1 MTKTTTT
8 KKTKPTTVRAKSSQS
23 KTTPKPIKKLPPRP
37 LAFEVLDLVS
47 KQRTKAKK
55 IEVLKT
61 YEDISLKVILIWNF
75 DESVQSVLPPG
86 DVPYSGYDDQNT
98 YSGTLSTKITEEV
111 RRMHETGSF
120 SLGTSDKQG
129 HTTIRRESK
138 HFYHFVQG
146 GNPGMNMIR
155 RETMFINI
163 LEGLHPLE
171 AEIVTL
177 CKDKRLGEVYKI
189 TKDVVA
195 EAYPDIQWGNRR

>member
-1 MTKTTTT
+1 MTTT
-8 KKTKPTTVRAKSSQS
+8 KKTTKKKVTKTVTRASTAIPVLPTNPFAY
-23 KTTPKPIKKLPPRP
+23 
-37 LAFEVLDLVS
+37 EVLDAAS

-55 IEVLKT
+55 VEVLQK
-61 YEDISLKVILIWNF
+61 YKHPSLITIFVWNF
-75 DESVQSVLPPG
+75 DDSIISLLPEG
-86 DVPYSGYDDQNT
+86 EVPYGTNLDDQNAT
-98 YSGTLSTKITEEV
+98 GTLSGRINDAVGKMQE
-111 RRMHETGSF
+111 MGSS
-120 SLGTSDKQG
+120 SLGSQDQG
-129 HTTIRRESK
+129 KASIRKEYTK
-138 HFYHFVQG
+138 FYNFCKG
-146 GNPGMNMIR
+146 GNPSLSSLR

>member
-1 MTKTTTT
+1 MTKTTT
-8 KKTKPTTVRAKSSQS
+8 KKS
-23 KTTPKPIKKLPPRP
+23 KTSTTKSTTTRKKSTLKPIEELPLKP

-47 KQRTKAKK
+47 RQRSKAKK
-55 IEVLKT
+55 IEVLRK
-61 YEDISLKVILIWNF
+61 YEEISLKIIFIWNF

-86 DVPYSGYDDQNT
+86 EVPYTGYDDQNV
-98 YSGTLSTKITEEV
+98 YSGTLSTKITEEI
-111 RRMHETGSF
+111 RKMHDTGSF
-120 SLGTSDKQG
+120 SLGSSDKQG
-129 HTTIRRESK
+129 HTTIRREAK
-138 HFYHFVQG
+138 NFYHFVRG
-146 GNPGMNMIR
+146 GNDSMNMIR

-195 EAYPDIQWGNRR
+195 EAYPDIQWGNRG

>member
-8 KKTKPTTVRAKSSQS
+8 KKTKPTTVKAKSSQK
-23 KTTPKPIKKLPPRP
+23 KTTPKPIPKLHLRP

-55 IEVLKT
+55 IEVLRT
-61 YEDISLKVILIWNF
+61 YEDISLKIILIWNF

-86 DVPYSGYDDQNT
+86 EVPYTGYDEQNV
-98 YSGTLSTKITEEV
+98 YSGTLSTRITEEV
-111 RRMHETGSF
+111 RKMHDTGSF
-120 SLGTSDKQG
+120 SLGSSDKQG
-129 HTTIRRESK
+129 HTTIRREAK
-138 HFYHFVQG
+138 NFYNFVKG
-146 GNPGMNMIR
+146 GNDGMNSIR

-171 AEIVTL
+171 AEIVTA
-177 CKDKRLGEVYKI
+177 CKDKRLGEIYKI

-195 EAYPDIQWGNRR
+195 EAYPDIQWGNRS